1 MNMKYLIEND
11 QMYIEGSKAWF
22 VDRNTNEL
30 ITMDMKTMK
39 CTYKGQ
45 VPITDGNAFRC
56 NPFLCVY
63 EQKVFLLPDYGK
75 EVWLFDAEEEKLYEI
90 EVINKDKVAIK
101 TSAKWVYNK
110 RLYFVSQG
118 LRKLVVI
125 DIQTKKVE
133 KYVDVFD
140 TIGTFSFAFERI
152 ENTVYLA
159 SRTSNIILELDLE
172 TESLKYYSI
181 PEMKGGI
188 GTICFDGK
196 VFWLS
201 GCEKRLYAWNKED
214 NTVIVFEDFPEDFY
228 VYDRTNVPVK
238 IYSGKDVMPFPIF
251 LKSVLLKNRILFI
264 PWNITQ
270 VCSEKMICMNLQD
283 NMMTSI
289 KIADNE
295 KCAAMCTYE
304 YIRDDV
310 FIGVLSSEDDYIT
323 EINIETLETK
333 QQQMYV
339 DEECLEHKNENQ
351 LILKGYYNEFCEG
364 DIGYLIKQA
373 SRNCEDERYSGSDIG
388 CNIFQQTGR

>member
-11 QMYIEGSKAWF
+11 QMYIDGSKAWF

-30 ITMDMKTMK
+30 MTMDIDTGK
-39 CTYKGQ
+39 CTYKVQ
-45 VPITDGNAFRC
+45 IPITAENAFRC
-56 NPFLCVY
+56 NPFIYVY
-63 EQKVFLLPDYGK
+63 EQKVFLLPNYGRK
-75 EVWLFDAEEEKLYEI
+75 VWLFDAEEEKLYEI
-90 EVINKDKVAIK
+90 EVINKDKVAIQ

-201 GCEKRLYAWNKED
+201 GCEKRLYAWHKED

-264 PWNITQ
+264 PLNITQ

-339 DEECLEHKNENQ
+339 DEEYLERKHENQ
-351 LILKGYYNEFCEG
+351 LILRGYYNELCED
-364 DIGYLIKQA
+364 DIKYLIRKVI
-373 SRNCEDERYSGSDIG
+373 SGKEQIH
-388 CNIFQQTGR
+388 